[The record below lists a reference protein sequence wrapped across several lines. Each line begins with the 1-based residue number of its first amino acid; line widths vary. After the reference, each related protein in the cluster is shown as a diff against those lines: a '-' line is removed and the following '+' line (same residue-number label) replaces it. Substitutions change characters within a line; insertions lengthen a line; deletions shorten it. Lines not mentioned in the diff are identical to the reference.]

1 VARKLSVRSIMP
13 RKLPDIADI
22 DPAKLE
28 AGILRVLEAQVGPRA
43 RDLLRGNFSNLVEA
57 AGGARRV
64 LAQALTRIRQRAD
77 R

>member
-1 VARKLSVRSIMP
+1 MP

-22 DPAKLE
+22 APAELE
-28 AGILRVLEAQVGPRA
+28 VEILRVLEEQVGPRA

-64 LAQALTRIRQRAD
+64 LAQARARIRQRQS
-77 R
+77 